1 MRWDVHRRAD
11 ELRRAGQSFVLA
23 TVVRVERPA
32 STHPGDRAL
41 VTPEGTVEGWVGG
54 ACAEGIVVREALQAL
69 AQGTPRLVR
78 IGPPETQPPAGVVSA
93 VSTCP
98 SGGTVE
104 VFLEPVRPDPHLVVF
119 GESLV
124 ARTLVRLAHTVGY
137 RVTAVVAEER
147 RAPEADAVYVFHLPP
162 GVTATEDG
170 MVVAT
175 MGHWDEDAVGEALR
189 TPASYVALVASRR
202 RAAAVLDSLRRRGL
216 DEESLR
222 RVSAPAGL
230 DFGSASQEE
239 IALAVLA
246 DYAAR
251 RRDSRRA
258 APEVAPEVATDP
270 VCGMAVAVTGARF
283 TLEHLG
289 RIYYFCSPGCR
300 KSFSLDPT
308 SFLADAVEP

>member
-1 MRWDVHRRAD
+1 M
-11 ELRRAGQSFVLA
+11 LA

-69 AQGTPRLVR
+69 AEGTPRLVR
-78 IGPPETQPPAGVVSA
+78 IGPAEMEPSVGVVSA

-124 ARTLVRLAHTVGY
+124 ARTLARLARTVGY

-147 RAPEADAVYVFHLPP
+147 SAPEADAVYVLHLPP
-162 GVTATEDG
+162 GVATGEDG
-170 MVVAT
+170 VVVAT
-175 MGHWDEDAVGEALR
+175 MGHWDEEAVGEALR

-202 RAAAVLDSLRRRGL
+202 RAAAVLDVLRRRGL

-251 RRDSRRA
+251 RRGSGRPL
-258 APEVAPEVATDP
+258 PEAAPEVATDP
-270 VCGMAVAVTGARF
+270 VCGMVVAVAGARF

-289 RIYYFCSPGCR
+289 RLYYFCSPGCR
-300 KSFSLDPT
+300 KRFALDPAPY
-308 SFLADAVEP
+308 LAGAVES